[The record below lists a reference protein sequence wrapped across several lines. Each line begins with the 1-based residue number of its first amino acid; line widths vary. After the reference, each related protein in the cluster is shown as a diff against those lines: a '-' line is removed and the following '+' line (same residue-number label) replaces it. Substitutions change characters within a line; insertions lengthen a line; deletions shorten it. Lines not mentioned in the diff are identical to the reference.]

1 MRLGS
6 LILDIP
12 KTPGSRRCSEFTLF
26 CPCVSQ
32 YTRPKCCLCVKGNVR
47 LVSVSCG
54 SQNVWAVDTRGVV
67 YFRVG
72 TQPLNPSM
80 MVPAWIH
87 IEPPV
92 QVGHILDS
100 HKTTCAGRSHSR
112 SCDIMSL
119 QPIGV
124 QLVSIQTSPN
134 DRLLWALDNR
144 GSVFVRTGLSDEMPV
159 GTDWELIPGTYLSD
173 YLFRCDAD

>member
-1 MRLGS
+1 M
-6 LILDIP
+6 
-12 KTPGSRRCSEFTLF
+12 K
-26 CPCVSQ
+26 CP
-32 YTRPKCCLCVKGNVR
+32 LCVTGSVR

-54 SQNVWAVDTRGVV
+54 SQNVWAVDSRGVV

-80 MVPAWIH
+80 MLPAWIH

-92 QVGHILDS
+92 QVTEKHLIHVEAPVHS
-100 HKTTCAGRSHSR
+100 VCVTCPGN
-112 SCDIMSL
+112 CDTMSV

-144 GSVFVRTGLSDEMPV
+144 GSVFVRTGLSEEMPV
-159 GTDWELIPGTYLSD
+159 GTDWELVPGTHLSV
-173 YLFRCDAD
+173 

>member
-1 MRLGS
+1 MY
-6 LILDIP
+6 
-12 KTPGSRRCSEFTLF
+12 RC
-26 CPCVSQ
+26 VQ
-32 YTRPKCCLCVKGNVR
+32 VKYHLCVKGGVR

-54 SQNVWAVDTRGVV
+54 SQNVWAVDSRGVV

-80 MVPAWIH
+80 MLPAWIH
-87 IEPPV
+87 IEPPA
-92 QVGHILDS
+92 QVTHTHTHWIQIEPPVHTVHVCHLAMLPDQV
-100 HKTTCAGRSHSR
+100 T
-112 SCDIMSL
+112 DIMSL

-159 GTDWELIPGTYLSD
+159 GTDWEMVPGKYPSV
-173 YLFRCDAD
+173 